1 MSLEPGRAAAIPA
14 SHREP
19 RGRWR
24 PGPGRPRAIPAV
36 PGGGAIR
43 ADQIPGGVTPAGAA
57 TTPAREVRAVTDGI
71 RDPLPPGAAAIQ
83 DPARRPAGC
92 LPQGGS
98 GGWVPP
104 KGGPGD
110 GSPREKQQGVPG
122 DRPPGSTQPRGLRDG
137 GARGPDV
144 PRDSRGPGNSSGPR
158 RPGGLGWWGALQG
171 GLGVCIIVAS
181 AAIGATVTMV
191 ARSAPGFLLGLFVV
205 AGTVAAALAVRP
217 RTGWMIFPVPVLSY
231 LVAALTSGVVFDR
244 SVDSSNTA
252 LAVAAAQWVADGFF
266 AMALATVLAV
276 VIIAARWFL
285 WRRRRPTPR
294 DPGWPVGP
302 WGPGRAPAGP
312 ERSRLGRDAMAYR
325 GRRGQPGRP
334 RRNPDTLRVSRVRVT
349 RGRPAD
355 LGVLG
360 TGVIRARAAPALVPD
375 PDPTTSPAGRN
386 GAPGA

>member
-1 MSLEPGRAAAIPA
+1 MSDPPRRETRPSRPYGYEPGAR
-14 SHREP
+14 P
-19 RGRWR
+19 RGRD
-24 PGPGRPRAIPAV
+24 PGI
-36 PGGGAIR
+36 
-43 ADQIPGGVTPAGAA
+43 
-57 TTPAREVRAVTDGI
+57 
-71 RDPLPPGAAAIQ
+71 PPGAPRTLAAGARTPPR
-83 DPARRPAGC
+83 DPGGAGGWGDSRGSDPRGRDSGWGGRDSGPRGAGGNGWDPRSPAAGRGSD
-92 LPQGGS
+92 PGS
-98 GGWVPP
+98 GAQTRRMPAPRGVRGDGSLPR
-104 KGGPGD
+104 GDRGD

-158 RPGGLGWWGALQG
+158 RPGGLGRWGALQG

-276 VIIAARWFL
+276 AIIAARWFL

-294 DPGWPVGP
+294 DPAGRSAPLGRAP
-302 WGPGRAPAGP
+302 AGRAPAGP

-334 RRNPDTLRVSRVRVT
+334 RRNPDPLRASRVRVA

-355 LGVLG
+355 LQGSRGLG
-360 TGVIRARAAPALVPD
+360 
-375 PDPTTSPAGRN
+375 
-386 GAPGA
+386 